1 MDFGGR
7 GRGFRYYLTWERRNA
22 PFLVSV
28 NLPKHSQKSLGCAE
42 PLTARLCPLASRGV
56 SRGCDHMRLG
66 AEGTRLLEL
75 SQGVFVWI
83 KFHPL
88 SGAAFY
94 LNYYLVKLDVFY
106 QVEITASPT
115 FLSKCFRI
123 KWCEVYVVWQTS
135 SFCFKYC
142 GGNSFYV
149 T

>member
-1 MDFGGR
+1 
-7 GRGFRYYLTWERRNA
+7 
-22 PFLVSV
+22 
-28 NLPKHSQKSLGCAE
+28 
-42 PLTARLCPLASRGV
+42 
-56 SRGCDHMRLG
+56 MRLG

-75 SQGVFVWI
+75 SQGVFVQI
-83 KFHPL
+83 KFRPL
-88 SGAAFY
+88 LGAAFY

-135 SFCFKYC
+135 SFCFKHC
-142 GGNSFYV
+142 GGHSFYV